1 MQELT
6 KLGITEILNDW
17 NYWNRDFEEYVP
29 RTEYL
34 NTIQRFRRSGEII
47 VLTGI
52 RRSGKSTLLKLE
64 MQDLAERVG
73 KEALL
78 YINFE
83 DPRLSDSLDTRTLD
97 QIFETYRETINPEGE
112 VYLFLDEVQNV
123 KAWEKWVRTAYELK
137 KAKIYVTGS
146 SSNLLSGEI
155 ATSISGRYL
164 QLDVYPLTFNE
175 YLAFQDVECKNIID
189 YSANKI
195 EINRL
200 FTEYLR
206 YGGFPRVAMVDED
219 LKKEELLSYFNTILL
234 KDILARFRLRNFEK
248 LKKLVEYLLTND
260 TKQNSINSIT
270 RALKYNYETVEDY
283 IDYLRQVYMVFE
295 LRNFNYSLKKQLLSD
310 TKYYAIDTGF
320 VNVVSF
326 SFSQNIGRLYENVV
340 FNELMRRGKTIFF
353 LNEEGAECDFIVKD
367 GIALGGFTEED
378 IVQERTAQDDMVQ
391 AGIAEEDTAPGNTSR
406 QKSTAVTEA
415 YQVCYELTETNVQRE
430 VSGLGMACRKF
441 GLSKGY
447 IITESTT
454 KTLVEDGVEI
464 RIIPI
469 TVFLLDLADQV

>member
-6 KLGITEILNDW
+6 KLGIAEILNDW

-34 NTIQRFRRSGEII
+34 NKIRRFRRSGEII

-64 MQDLAERVG
+64 MQDLAHSVG

-83 DPRLSDSLDTRTLD
+83 DARFSEALDTRTLD
-97 QIFETYRETINPEGE
+97 QIFETYRETINPEGD
-112 VYLFLDEVQNV
+112 VYIFLDEVQNV
-123 KAWEKWVRTAYELK
+123 DGWEKWVRTAYELK

-146 SSNLLSGEI
+146 SSKLLSGEI

-164 QLDVYPLTFNE
+164 QLDVYPLTFRE
-175 YLAFQDVECKNIID
+175 FLSFQNVECKNIID
-189 YSANKI
+189 YSAKKI
-195 EINRL
+195 EIHRL

-219 LKKEELLSYFNTILL
+219 LKKEELLSYFHTILL
-234 KDILARFRLRNFEK
+234 KDILARFRIRNFEK

-270 RALKYNYETVEDY
+270 RALRYNYETVEDY
-283 IDYLRQVYMVFE
+283 MDYLRQVYMVFE

-320 VNVVSF
+320 VNAVSF

-353 LNEEGAECDFIVKD
+353 LNEGGYECDFVVQGGGGLED
-367 GIALGGFTEED
+367 GAQNDSAQED
-378 IVQERTAQDDMVQ
+378 VAQNDSAQE
-391 AGIAEEDTAPGNTSR
+391 GNF
-406 QKSTAVTEA
+406 VTGA
-415 YQVCYELTETNVQRE
+415 YQVCYDLNEQNMQRE
-430 VSGLGMACRKF
+430 VSGLVMACRKF
-441 GLSKGY
+441 GLGKGY

-454 KTLVEDGVEI
+454 KTVKEDGVEI
-464 RIIPI
+464 RVVPI
-469 TVFLLDLADQV
+469 TVFLLGLVDQV